1 MRLQARYE
9 SCYIHVMQVLK
20 FLIDPG
26 VAEGSGATVQ
36 QQARMSD
43 ADRNAARRTLL
54 QVPPL
59 VPLSSEPE
67 QCICSHVAFHMPLM
81 HMRLRQPP
89 A

>member
-54 QVPPL
+54 QVPAL
-59 VPLSSEPE
+59 LLFHLSLSST
-67 QCICSHVAFHMPLM
+67 SAAM
-81 HMRLRQPP
+81 
-89 A
+89 